1 MFLKWISS
9 VMFISQKCEELK
21 PFSWNPNALL
31 DLEFVR
37 NIWNEPNDGF
47 LVLFFMF
54 QWPKG

>member
-1 MFLKWISS
+1 
-9 VMFISQKCEELK
+9 MFISQKCEELK
-21 PFSWNPNALL
+21 PISWNPNALL